1 MVVCGFSG
9 LGLNLVGSFL
19 DLQCLGGLGLL

>member
-1 MVVCGFSG
+1 MVVCGFGG